1 MTFTEEKTTDFSFP
15 NITVLKKFRD
25 GQLCA
30 YIAKADDGY
39 AMYNKD
45 TQSYE
50 INGTDDKSEK
60 VTRYYKKIICPLS
73 YDFSNFSWEAVE
85 KDNINEKYLF

>member
-1 MTFTEEKTTDFSFP
+1 MIFTEEKTMEFSFP

-25 GQLCA
+25 GELCA

-39 AMYNKD
+39 AMYNRNAELYDIDGTED
-45 TQSYE
+45 T
-50 INGTDDKSEK
+50 EK
-60 VTRYYKKIICPLS
+60 RITRYYKKIICPLS
-73 YDFSNFSWEAVE
+73 YDFTNFCWEAVE